1 MALIAKVYAVE
12 FLPFGKLHYFSY
24 EGELKPGDHVLG
36 MSFFGLEAGVVVWG
50 PREIDIEEKD
60 IEVKGLLRTFTPDDY
75 IQYEKNLRD
84 SDEAFHICKTKI
96 RALGLPMK
104 LLKALYMFDRTKL
117 LFYFSAEGRVD
128 FRELVKEL
136 AHTFKIRIELRQV
149 GVRDELKFIGGLGM
163 CGQIVCCR
171 RFLRDFEAVT
181 LKDAKKQQLMI
192 NPSKISGQCR
202 RLLCCLQYE
211 THTYDDMMKGIPG
224 QGSIVEFENKV
235 CKVLNSNVFTKIV
248 TVQNDSG
255 QTEMIPFEFFLTKK
269 PRILIDVSNVEED
282 NLEVIPDIEDN

>member
-1 MALIAKVYAVE
+1 VRT
-12 FLPFGKLHYFSY
+12 
-24 EGELKPGDHVLG
+24 DC
-36 MSFFGLEAGVVVWG
+36 
-50 PREIDIEEKD
+50 
-60 IEVKGLLRTFTPDDY
+60 LL
-75 IQYEKNLRD
+75 
-84 SDEAFHICKTKI
+84 
-96 RALGLPMK
+96 
-104 LLKALYMFDRTKL
+104 
-117 LFYFSAEGRVD
+117 SA
-128 FRELVKEL
+128 
-136 AHTFKIRIELRQV
+136 
-149 GVRDELKFIGGLGM
+149 
-163 CGQIVCCR
+163 
-171 RFLRDFEAVT
+171 FLRDFEAVT